1 VTLLTSGYLRMFS
14 RERLISVLL
23 QHDADG
29 RQQALPA
36 RWLATGALAAIGVS
50 IAVMAWVGLQGRS
63 AAVPLLPNSSGWP
76 PYSLAVHPSP
86 AQTSVE
92 IWAAVLL
99 GSAGLAAGL
108 LAARRGWRPGSRPL
122 VIGAAI
128 AVVALMLVPSVGS
141 TDLLDYAVYGRIAAL
156 GHSPYVMTPLQLKHT
171 GDPVGQIA
179 PHPWD
184 NNPSVYGPL
193 GTASEWAASALSGSS
208 APRTVFWLKAWNAL
222 AFLAV
227 AMALGW
233 TFRRDPARRTRAHLL
248 WSVNPLMLFAVMAG
262 GHVDGLAAALGVFG
276 VLALRRINVAR
287 GLLAGVLVGAAIA
300 IKAPFAFFGLGLAW
314 AARRS
319 PWTLVALGAGAA
331 AVLIPSYLV
340 AGPKA
345 IAAVAG
351 RAASSGDLYEPWQLL
366 GRVAGWPQAQTAAP
380 LDDVAL
386 LASLVLA
393 VILLWRLPAGPP
405 GLASVRPALA
415 LSLAWLFL
423 SPQQR
428 PWFDAMIFPL
438 LALMPVTRLDW
449 IAVLRL
455 AAATLAELPGVTY
468 FLYLKPV
475 WLFGTV
481 NIIARW
487 IAPILLVIALIAT
500 LWLCFTGRWTSGREG
515 DDAAAP
521 AELPPTRITPFRDLP
536 VPGQ

>member
-1 VTLLTSGYLRMFS
+1 
-14 RERLISVLL
+14 VLL
-23 QHDADG
+23 QHDADD
-29 RQQALPA
+29 QQRALDA
-36 RWLATGALAAIGVS
+36 RWLATGALTAIGVS
-50 IAVMAWVGLQGRS
+50 VAVVAVVGLQGRS
-63 AAVPLLPNSSGWP
+63 AAVPLLPNSTGWP
-76 PYSLAVHPSP
+76 PYSFAVHPSP
-86 AQTSVE
+86 AETSLE

-99 GSAGLAAGL
+99 GTAGLAAAL
-108 LAARRGWRPGSRPL
+108 LAVRWGWRPSSRPL
-122 VIGAAI
+122 VIGSAI

-156 GHSPYVMTPLQLKHT
+156 GHSPYVMTPLNLKHT

-193 GTASEWAASALSGSS
+193 GTASEWMASALSGSS

-227 AMALGW
+227 AMAMGW
-233 TFRRDPARRTRAHLL
+233 VFRGDPARRTRAHLL

-262 GHVDGLAAALGVFG
+262 GHIDGLAAALGFFA
-276 VLALRRINVAR
+276 VLALRRVNVVR
-287 GLLAGVLVGAAIA
+287 GLLAGVLIGAAIA
-300 IKAPFAFFGLGLAW
+300 IKAPFALFGLGLAW

-331 AVLIPSYLV
+331 AVLVPSYLV

-345 IAAVAG
+345 ISAVAG

-366 GRVAGWPQAQTAAP
+366 TRVVGWPLPQTAGP

-386 LASLVLA
+386 VASLVLA

-415 LSLAWLFL
+415 LSLAWLFF

-438 LALMPVTRLDW
+438 LALMPATRLDW
-449 IAVLRL
+449 IAVVRL

-468 FLYLKPV
+468 FLYLKPG
-475 WLFGTV
+475 WLFGTA

-487 IAPILLVIALIAT
+487 IAPIALVVALVAT
-500 LWLCFTGRWTSGREG
+500 LWLCFTGRWTSGSAG
-515 DDAAAP
+515 DSAAP
-521 AELPPTRITPFRDLP
+521 PELLPARSRPFRGLP